1 MFVSTFEQF
10 IKNMKQKMRKFPSPQ
25 GRKLRTTG
33 AYVTT
38 SVVLREKQHSF
49 GHVSQLECALRDFGS
64 NC

>member
-38 SVVLREKQHSF
+38 GGPSSRLEKVNDEFMNASRVV
-49 GHVSQLECALRDFGS
+49 
-64 NC
+64 